1 MRACEI
7 IDTAIGNPSTGRW
20 YQLLRIAL
28 VVVACGALANGQ
40 NSARDGSGTNP
51 PETSIQSSP
60 SPDPQASPP
69 KTQGQAPKVP
79 AVPGSIL
86 GTVLDQTG
94 SVAVGAVVRLTSEDQ
109 SHSRE
114 VTTGDNGQFSFSKV
128 PPGPFKLSVTAA
140 GFTQQGF
147 SGELASGQTYLVPA
161 IAISIETVRTDV
173 KVTVDPVEVATI
185 QEREAEQQRVFGF
198 IPNFYVT
205 YHPDAPPLTT
215 KLKFRLAW
223 KSSIDPITIAGVA
236 FLAGLE
242 QAGDQYPEFGQG
254 ALGYGKRFGAG
265 YADVVAS
272 TFLSGAVFPAL
283 MKQDPRYFYQ
293 GTGSTKSRILH
304 AVGNS
309 VTCKGDNGRWQVNYS
324 NIAGIFGGAALA
336 STVYPTNNTGTF
348 ILSSGFIRMGE
359 SSLAGVVQEF
369 VLRRFTK
376 TKQPVDHLNDESG
389 DTASSPKKPE

>member
-1 MRACEI
+1 LRACEI
-7 IDTAIGNPSTGRW
+7 MEMAIGNPSTGRW
-20 YQLLRIAL
+20 PRLLRVAL
-28 VVVACGALANGQ
+28 VVLACGAIANGQ
-40 NSARDGSGTNP
+40 NATPDGSGTVAA
-51 PETSIQSSP
+51 ETSIQSSP
-60 SPDPQASPP
+60 SPDPQVSPP
-69 KTQGQAPKVP
+69 KPQANAPKVP

-109 SHSRE
+109 SLSRE
-114 VTTGDNGQFSFSKV
+114 ATTGDNGQFSFSNV
-128 PPGPFKLSVTAA
+128 PPGPFKLSVTAE

-161 IAISIETVRTDV
+161 IAISIETVKTDV
-173 KVTVDPVEVATI
+173 RVTVDPVEVATI

-242 QAGDQYPEFGQG
+242 QASDQYSDFGQG

-265 YADVVAS
+265 YADVFAS
-272 TFLSGAVFPAL
+272 TFLSGAVFPSL
-283 MKQDPRYFYQ
+283 LKQDPRYFYK
-293 GTGSTKSRILH
+293 GTGSTKSRVLRAI
-304 AVGNS
+304 GNS
-309 VTCKGDNGRWQVNYS
+309 VTCKGDNGNWQVNYS
-324 NIAGIFGGAALA
+324 NIAGTFAGAALA
-336 STVYPTNNTGTF
+336 STFYPTNNPGMFT
-348 ILSSGFIRMGE
+348 LSNGFIRLGE

-376 TKQPVDHLNDESG
+376 TKQPVNHLT
-389 DTASSPKKPE
+389 DTSDDLTSSPKKP